1 LNGCLSAIFIAEF
14 FLFLNAGPLNTVI
27 INVTNPT
34 VRAMAFAVNIF
45 FIHALGD
52 AVSPSIIGWLSDQ
65 WGLRNALLITPLT
78 MVLAGIFCFIG
89 GRFVVQD
96 MAQAEG

>member
-1 LNGCLSAIFIAEF
+1 LPSS
-14 FLFLNAGPLNTVI
+14 FLFLNTGPLNTVI
-27 INVTNPT
+27 INVSNPA

-52 AVSPSIIGWLSDQ
+52 AVSPSILGWLSDQ
-65 WGLRNALLITPLT
+65 WGLRSALLITPCANG
-78 MVLAGIFCFIG
+78 AGGPLLFHC

-96 MAQAEG
+96 MAQAEK